1 MIRSN
6 PFVIVSSK
14 LKSHKDTGD
23 PLMARTSVS
32 DNLIVTGTLVQ
43 IKILK
48 INGITI
54 LLLILFRNFFEKDIS
69 NDDIVIIM
77 K

>member
-14 LKSHKDTGD
+14 LKSHKDTGN
-23 PLMARTSVS
+23 PLIARTSVS
-32 DNLIVTGTLVQ
+32 DDLIVTGILVQ

-48 INGITI
+48 IKGITI
-54 LLLILFRNFFEKDIS
+54 LLLILFRNLLRKKYQTTIS
-69 NDDIVIIM
+69 
-77 K
+77 

>member
-6 PFVIVSSK
+6 PLVIVSSK
-14 LKSHKDTGD
+14 LKSHKDTGN
-23 PLMARTSVS
+23 PLIARTSVS
-32 DNLIVTGTLVQ
+32 DDLIVTGTLVQ

-48 INGITI
+48 IN
-54 LLLILFRNFFEKDIS
+54 NFIPNFVQKFIEKEIS
-69 NDDIVIIM
+69 NDDIVIII

>member
-1 MIRSN
+1 
-6 PFVIVSSK
+6 
-14 LKSHKDTGD
+14 
-23 PLMARTSVS
+23 MARTSVS

>member
-6 PFVIVSSK
+6 PFVIVYSK
-14 LKSHKDTGD
+14 LKSHKDTGNS
-23 PLMARTSVS
+23 LIARTSVS
-32 DNLIVTGTLVQ
+32 DDLIVTGTLVQ

-48 INGITI
+48 IN
-54 LLLILFRNFFEKDIS
+54 NFIPNFVQKFIEKEIS
-69 NDDIVIIM
+69 NDDIVIII

>member
-6 PFVIVSSK
+6 PLVIVSSK
-14 LKSHKDTGD
+14 LKSHKDTGN
-23 PLMARTSVS
+23 PLIARTSVS
-32 DNLIVTGTLVQ
+32 DDLIVTGTLVQ

-48 INGITI
+48 IN
-54 LLLILFRNFFEKDIS
+54 NFIPNFVQKFIEKEIW
-69 NDDIVIIM
+69 NDDIVIII